1 MKIPSSLI
9 QNFITSEF
17 TDAKLVDGKEYH
29 FNSPFETRDKKRK
42 CYISKYD
49 GRWTDYKAHMS
60 GGFLSFI
67 KEYCGLNNY
76 NEAINYLVNNYNF
89 VVDINK
95 TKEEK
100 LQDETKRKIL
110 LKFIKEE
117 KPKLFGNGEGLMHF
131 GKQAYEYVL
140 SRKLDES
147 YYPTLGYINNP
158 GSKYDKRIFIP
169 FFEDD
174 KIVYCITRAVDK
186 DNLIRYLNINT
197 LDSKEY
203 VFNID
208 KINEELIIC
217 EGTFDAMSITAEQAA
232 TCLLSADVGTKQL
245 EKIFDKEPKTIIY
258 VPDQDETG
266 IKKMNSNI
274 KKILTYC
281 PYSGLDIYI
290 YNVPKGCKDLNDMK
304 IKTGKNYIL
313 KKECTKYNGSCIR
326 YE

>member
-1 MKIPSSLI
+1 M
-9 QNFITSEF
+9 
-17 TDAKLVDGKEYH
+17 
-29 FNSPFETRDKKRK
+29 
-42 CYISKYD
+42 
-49 GRWTDYKAHMS
+49 
-60 GGFLSFI
+60 
-67 KEYCGLNNY
+67 
-76 NEAINYLVNNYNF
+76 VNNYNF

-117 KPKLFGNGEGLMHF
+117 KPKLFGNGEGLIDF
-131 GKQAYEYVL
+131 GKQAYEYAL

-245 EKIFDKEPKTIIY
+245 EKIFDKEPKIIIY

>member
-1 MKIPSSLI
+1 M
-9 QNFITSEF
+9 
-17 TDAKLVDGKEYH
+17 
-29 FNSPFETRDKKRK
+29 
-42 CYISKYD
+42 
-49 GRWTDYKAHMS
+49 
-60 GGFLSFI
+60 
-67 KEYCGLNNY
+67 
-76 NEAINYLVNNYNF
+76 VNNYNF

-117 KPKLFGNGEGLMHF
+117 KPKLFGNGEDLIDF

-197 LDSKEY
+197 
-203 VFNID
+203 ID
-208 KINEELIIC
+208 
-217 EGTFDAMSITAEQAA
+217 
-232 TCLLSADVGTKQL
+232 
-245 EKIFDKEPKTIIY
+245 
-258 VPDQDETG
+258 
-266 IKKMNSNI
+266 
-274 KKILTYC
+274 
-281 PYSGLDIYI
+281 
-290 YNVPKGCKDLNDMK
+290 
-304 IKTGKNYIL
+304 
-313 KKECTKYNGSCIR
+313 
-326 YE
+326 